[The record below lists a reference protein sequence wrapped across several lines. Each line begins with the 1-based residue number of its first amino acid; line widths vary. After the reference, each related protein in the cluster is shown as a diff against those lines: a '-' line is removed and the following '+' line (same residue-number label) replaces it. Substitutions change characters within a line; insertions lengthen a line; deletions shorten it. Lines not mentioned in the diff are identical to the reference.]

1 MKTEDQ
7 VARPEPA
14 EDGAT
19 GAVELFFC
27 GEPDPLAATQ
37 ELTNRVDASSAD
49 PVMTVVR

>member
-14 EDGAT
+14 EDGTT
-19 GAVELFFC
+19 GAGELFFC

-37 ELTNRVDASSAD
+37 ELANRVAAASAD
-49 PVMTVVR
+49 PVMPVVR

>member
-7 VARPEPA
+7 
-14 EDGAT
+14 
-19 GAVELFFC
+19 LFFC
-27 GEPDPLAATQ
+27 GMPDPLAAAQ